1 MPFIKAAP
9 GLRNMRAPNPE
20 IAVSPNVFFF
30 FGTFMSAL
38 VQHHLEEDA
47 VSQRAGRM
55 QSSALNRENNSF
67 AYCLEMM
74 GLFFCFCF
82 FKTYDITTSER
93 SVDIQCERS
102 TKGLVYGL
110 FFKGIASQ

>member
-1 MPFIKAAP
+1 
-9 GLRNMRAPNPE
+9 
-20 IAVSPNVFFF
+20 
-30 FGTFMSAL
+30 MSAL

-74 GLFFCFCF
+74 LLGFFFLRLM
-82 FKTYDITTSER
+82 IS
-93 SVDIQCERS
+93 QPQNAPS
-102 TKGLVYGL
+102 TFSPSGARNDLYTDY
-110 FFKGIASQ
+110 FKGIASQ